1 MPDVSPGVAH
11 QEQEDAVSDSD
22 GYMRVAKLRALLA
35 EAADDLLVVL
45 AKDAE
50 GNSFSPLAEGDLAL
64 YVPEATWAGDVPHPD
79 DAAGYQDEPGAESAV
94 VLWPV
99 N

>member
-1 MPDVSPGVAH
+1 MP
-11 QEQEDAVSDSD
+11 ESD
-22 GYMRVAKLRALLA
+22 GYMRVAALRALLA

-45 AKDAE
+45 AKDSE
-50 GNSFSPLAEGDLAL
+50 GNGFSPLAEGELGL
-64 YVPEATWAGDVPHPD
+64 YVPESGWSGDVPHPD